1 MTAHPHRLKRIRSFI
16 TLASDELKAVKLL
29 SQEVPRPALFLAQ
42 QVVEKLLR
50 AVIEAEDQRAGSTH
64 NIRELVGIIGSKNL
78 MFDDLSSASSRYR
91 YPVGSGGLADIP
103 PEAEFMVRI
112 DEIDRLFSKV
122 IRYLRE
128 RTLYVEGEINA

>member
-50 AVIEAEDQRAGSTH
+50 AVIEAEDQRAGPTH
-64 NIRELVGIIGSKNL
+64 NSGS
-78 MFDDLSSASSRYR
+78 LS
-91 YPVGSGGLADIP
+91 GLSVPKIHSTMI
-103 PEAEFMVRI
+103 F
-112 DEIDRLFSKV
+112 
-122 IRYLRE
+122 
-128 RTLYVEGEINA
+128 